1 MNRIITSLVSLTF
14 LFMLNSCLAQP
25 HKEYSIKNKRAISKY
40 EEAITAYSQYNSNL
54 ALVILEDL
62 LQSEDQFAEAY
73 FLMGQI
79 YAEKNEMQKAIAP
92 LEKGL
97 SINATIFPMGYYMLG
112 ECYFSVAEYDKA
124 EQAITTYTKMP
135 KPNPNVHYR
144 AQLILESC
152 VFAKQ
157 SIKYPVPFNPINLG
171 DKINTENDEYFPC
184 ITADTK
190 TLLFTRLLNDKRAF
204 EGKHEDFFM
213 SERTETK
220 NFNEGWNASLPVKSI
235 NTLYNEGA
243 PTLSADGQT
252 IVFTACELPGYEYG
266 ETRSGLG
273 SCDLFYSLRT
283 ATGWTAAENFGVG
296 INSSYWET
304 QPSLTADG
312 ATLYFIRGKKGKGG
326 AVEDPNIYFSQINEA
341 GEWSEPAKVP
351 GFINTKGREESV
363 FVHPDGQTLY
373 FSSDGHPGMGGLDI
387 FVSRLQQDGS
397 WSKPVNL
404 GYPINTAANE
414 NSIQVTA
421 QGDIALMASNR
432 EGGKGGLDLYSFEL
446 PENVRPRYVSYVEGF
461 VFDSKT
467 NAPLDGK
474 LQLLNLSNGEIVA
487 ETFSNKSRDGYFL
500 VCLPAGNDYALN
512 VSASSYLFYSSNFSL
527 RDFTPSRP
535 YRKDAPLQKMDAG
548 ATIVLENIFFKTN
561 SSSLETESFIELT
574 KLIELL
580 VKNQTMRMRIE
591 GHTDSDGD
599 EATNLKLSQARA
611 LSVKT
616 YLESKGIAA
625 TRIESEG
632 YGETQPLESNATPE
646 GKAKNRRTVFRVL

>member
-1 MNRIITSLVSLTF
+1 MNRLITSLLSFSF
-14 LFMLNSCLAQP
+14 LIMLNSCLAQP

-40 EEAITAYSQYNSNL
+40 EEATSAYSQYNSNL

-62 LQSEDQFAEAY
+62 IQSEDQFAEAY

-79 YAEKNEMQKAIAP
+79 LAEQNKMQEAIAP

-112 ECYFSVAEYDKA
+112 ECYFSVAEYEKA

-135 KPNPNVHYR
+135 KANPKVHYR

-157 SIKYPVPFNPINLG
+157 SMKYPVPFNPINLG

-220 NFNEGWNASLPVKSI
+220 NFNEGWNASLAVKSI

-266 ETRSGLG
+266 ETRTGLG

-326 AVEDPNIYFSQINEA
+326 LIEDPNIYFSQINEA
-341 GEWSEPAKVP
+341 GMWSEPAKVP
-351 GFINTKGREESV
+351 GLINTKGREESV

-446 PENVRPRYVSYVEGF
+446 PKNVRPRYVSYVEGF

-512 VSASSYLFYSSNFSL
+512 VSANNYLFYSSNFSL
-527 RDFTPSRP
+527 RDFTPTRP

-561 SSSLETESFIELT
+561 SANLESESFIELT
-574 KLIELL
+574 KLTELL
-580 VKNQTMRMRIE
+580 VKNETLRIRIE

-599 EATNLKLSQARA
+599 EAANLKLSQARA

-616 YLESKGIAA
+616 FLESKGIATA
-625 TRIESEG
+625 RIESEG
-632 YGETQPLESNATPE
+632 YGETQPLESNGTPE

>member
-1 MNRIITSLVSLTF
+1 MNRLITSLLSFSF
-14 LFMLNSCLAQP
+14 LIMLNSCLAQP

-40 EEAITAYSQYNSNL
+40 EEATSAYSQYNSSL

-62 LQSEDQFAEAY
+62 IQSEDQFAEAY

-79 YAEKNEMQKAIAP
+79 LAEQNKMQEAIAP

-112 ECYFSVAEYDKA
+112 ECYFSVAEYEKA

-135 KPNPNVHYR
+135 KANPKVHYR

-157 SIKYPVPFNPINLG
+157 SMKYPVPFNPINLG

-220 NFNEGWNASLPVKSI
+220 NFNEGWNASLAVNSI

-266 ETRSGLG
+266 ETRTGLG

-326 AVEDPNIYFSQINEA
+326 LIEDPNIYFSQINEA
-341 GEWSEPAKVP
+341 GMWSEPAKVP
-351 GFINTKGREESV
+351 GLVNTKGREESV

-432 EGGKGGLDLYSFEL
+432 DGGKGGLDLYSFEL
-446 PENVRPRYVSYVEGF
+446 PESVRPRYVSYVEGF

-512 VSASSYLFYSSNFSL
+512 VSANNYLFYSSNFSL
-527 RDFTPSRP
+527 RDFTPTRP

-561 SSSLETESFIELT
+561 SANLESESFIELT
-574 KLIELL
+574 KLTELL
-580 VKNQTMRMRIE
+580 VKNETLRIRIE

-599 EATNLKLSQARA
+599 EAANLKLSQARA

-616 YLESKGIAA
+616 FLESKGIATA
-625 TRIESEG
+625 RIESEG
-632 YGETQPLESNATPE
+632 YGETQPLESNGTPE

>member
-1 MNRIITSLVSLTF
+1 MNRLITSLLSFSF
-14 LFMLNSCLAQP
+14 LIMLNACLAQP

-40 EEAITAYSQYNSNL
+40 EEATSAYSQYNSNL

-62 LQSEDQFAEAY
+62 IQSEDQFAEAY

-79 YAEKNEMQKAIAP
+79 LAEQNKMQEAIAP

-112 ECYFSVAEYDKA
+112 ECYFSVAEYEKA

-135 KPNPNVHYR
+135 KANPKVHYR

-157 SIKYPVPFNPINLG
+157 SMKYPVPFNPINLG

-220 NFNEGWNASLPVKSI
+220 NFNEGWNASLAVKSI

-266 ETRSGLG
+266 ETRTGLG

-326 AVEDPNIYFSQINEA
+326 LIEDPNIYFSQINEA
-341 GEWSEPAKVP
+341 GMWSEPAKVP
-351 GFINTKGREESV
+351 GLINTKGREESV

-446 PENVRPRYVSYVEGF
+446 PENVRPRFVSYVEGF

-512 VSASSYLFYSSNFSL
+512 VSANNYLFYSSNFSL
-527 RDFTPSRP
+527 RDFTPTRP

-561 SSSLETESFIELT
+561 SANLESESFIELT
-574 KLIELL
+574 KLTELL
-580 VKNQTMRMRIE
+580 VKNETLRIRIE

-599 EATNLKLSQARA
+599 EAANLKLSQARA

-616 YLESKGIAA
+616 FLESKGIATA
-625 TRIESEG
+625 RIESEG
-632 YGETQPLESNATPE
+632 YGETQPLESNGTPE

>member
-1 MNRIITSLVSLTF
+1 MNRIITSLVSLSLLF
-14 LFMLNSCLAQP
+14 LVNSSFAQP
-25 HKEYSIKNKRAISKY
+25 NKEYSIKNKRAIAKY
-40 EEAITAYSQYNSNL
+40 EEAITAYGQYNSNL

-79 YAEKNEMQKAIAP
+79 YAEQNEMRKAIAP

-97 SINATIFPMGYYMLG
+97 SINASIFPMGYYMLG
-112 ECYFSVAEYDKA
+112 ECYFSIAEYDKA
-124 EQAITTYTKMP
+124 EQAITNYTKIP
-135 KPNPNVHYR
+135 KANPNVHYR

-157 SIKYPVPFNPINLG
+157 SMKYPVPFNPINLG

-213 SERTETK
+213 SERSETK

-326 AVEDPNIYFSQINEA
+326 AVEDPNIFFSQINEA
-341 GEWSEPAKVP
+341 GVWSEPAKVP

-446 PENVRPRYVSYVEGF
+446 PESVRPRYVSYVEGF
-461 VFDSKT
+461 VFDSKA
-467 NAPLDGK
+467 NVPLDGK

-512 VSASSYLFYSSNFSL
+512 VSARNYLFYSSNFSL
-527 RDFTPSRP
+527 RDFTPTRP
-535 YRKDAPLQKMDAG
+535 YRKDAPLQKIDSG
-548 ATIVLENIFFKTN
+548 ASIVLENIFFKTN
-561 SSSLETESFIELT
+561 SSSLESESFIELA

-580 VKNQTMRMRIE
+580 VKNESLQIRIE

-599 EATNLKLSQARA
+599 EAANLKLSKARA

-625 TRIESEG
+625 SRIESEG
-632 YGETQPLESNATPE
+632 YGESQPLESNATPE

>member
-1 MNRIITSLVSLTF
+1 MNRLITSLLSFSF
-14 LFMLNSCLAQP
+14 LIMLNSCLAQP

-40 EEAITAYSQYNSNL
+40 EEATSAYSQYNSSL

-62 LQSEDQFAEAY
+62 IQSEDQFAEAY

-79 YAEKNEMQKAIAP
+79 LAEQNKMQEAIAP

-112 ECYFSVAEYDKA
+112 ECYFSVAEYEKA

-135 KPNPNVHYR
+135 KANPKVHYR

-157 SIKYPVPFNPINLG
+157 SMKYPVPFNPINLG

-220 NFNEGWNASLPVKSI
+220 NFNEGWNASLAVKSI

-266 ETRSGLG
+266 ETRTGLG

-326 AVEDPNIYFSQINEA
+326 LVEDPNIYFSQINEV
-341 GEWSEPAKVP
+341 GVWSEPAKVP
-351 GFINTKGREESV
+351 GLINTKGREESV

-387 FVSRLQQDGS
+387 FVSRLLKDGS

-404 GYPINTAANE
+404 GYPINTSANE

-512 VSASSYLFYSSNFSL
+512 VSANNYLFYSSNFSL

-574 KLIELL
+574 KLTELL
-580 VKNQTMRMRIE
+580 VKNETLRIRIE

-599 EATNLKLSQARA
+599 EAANLKLSQARA

-616 YLESKGIAA
+616 FLESKGIATA
-625 TRIESEG
+625 RIESEG
-632 YGETQPLESNATPE
+632 YGETQPLESNGTPE

>member
-1 MNRIITSLVSLTF
+1 MNRLITSLLSFSF
-14 LFMLNSCLAQP
+14 LIMLNSCLAQP

-40 EEAITAYSQYNSNL
+40 EEATSAYSQYNSSL

-62 LQSEDQFAEAY
+62 IQSEDQFAEAY

-79 YAEKNEMQKAIAP
+79 LAEQNKMQEAIAP

-112 ECYFSVAEYDKA
+112 ECYFSVAEYEKA

-135 KPNPNVHYR
+135 KANPKVHYR

-157 SIKYPVPFNPINLG
+157 SMKYPVPFNPINLG

-220 NFNEGWNASLPVKSI
+220 NFNEGWNASLAVKSI

-266 ETRSGLG
+266 ETRTGLG

-326 AVEDPNIYFSQINEA
+326 LIEDPNIYFSQINEA
-341 GEWSEPAKVP
+341 GMWSEPAKVP
-351 GFINTKGREESV
+351 GLINTKGREESV

-421 QGDIALMASNR
+421 QGDIVLMASNR

-446 PENVRPRYVSYVEGF
+446 PENVRPRFVSYVEGF

-512 VSASSYLFYSSNFSL
+512 VSANNYLFYSSNFSL
-527 RDFTPSRP
+527 HDFTPSRP

-561 SSSLETESFIELT
+561 SSNLESESFIELT

-580 VKNQTMRMRIE
+580 VKNQTMRIRIE

-599 EATNLKLSQARA
+599 EAANLKLSQARA

-616 YLESKGIAA
+616 YLESKGIAT

>member
-1 MNRIITSLVSLTF
+1 MNRLITSLLSLAF

-40 EEAITAYSQYNSNL
+40 EEATSAYSQYNSSL

-62 LQSEDQFAEAY
+62 IQSEDQFAEAY

-97 SINATIFPMGYYMLG
+97 SINPNIFPMGHLMLG
-112 ECYFSVAEYDKA
+112 ECYFSVAEYEKA
-124 EQAITTYTKMP
+124 EQSITTYTKMP
-135 KPNPNVHYR
+135 KANPNVPYR

-157 SIKYPVPFNPINLG
+157 SVKYPVPFNPINLG
-171 DKINTENDEYFPC
+171 AEINTENDEYFPC

-190 TLLFTRLLNDKRAF
+190 TLLFTRLLKDKRAF
-204 EGKHEDFFM
+204 QGTHEDFFM
-213 SERTETK
+213 TERTETI
-220 NFNEGWNASLPVKSI
+220 NFNEGWKASLPVKSI

-266 ETRSGLG
+266 ETRTGLG
-273 SCDLFYSLRT
+273 SCDLFFSLRT
-283 ATGWTAAENFGVG
+283 ATGWTPAENFGAG
-296 INSSYWET
+296 INSGYWET

-326 AVEDPNIYFSQINEA
+326 LVEDPNIYFSQINEV
-341 GEWSEPAKVP
+341 GMWSEPAKVP
-351 GFINTKGREESV
+351 GLINTKGREESV

-387 FVSRLQQDGS
+387 FVSRLLKDGS

-404 GYPINTAANE
+404 GYPINTSANE

-446 PENVRPRYVSYVEGF
+446 PESVRPRYVSYVEGF

-487 ETFSNKSRDGYFL
+487 ETYSNKSRDGYFL
-500 VCLPAGNDYALN
+500 VCLPAGNDYALT
-512 VSASSYLFYSSNFSL
+512 VSANSYLFYSSNFSL
-527 RDFTPSRP
+527 LDFTPSRP
-535 YRKDAPLQKMDAG
+535 YRKDAPLQKMDSG
-548 ATIVLENIFFKTN
+548 ASIVLENIFFKTN
-561 SSSLETESFIELT
+561 SSNLETESYIELT

-580 VKNQTMRMRIE
+580 VKNETMRIRIE
-591 GHTDSDGD
+591 GHTDSDGE
-599 EATNLKLSQARA
+599 EAANLKLSQARA

-616 YLESKGIAA
+616 YLESKGIVAS
-625 TRIESEG
+625 RIESEG
-632 YGETQPLESNATPE
+632 YGETQPIETNATPE

>member
-1 MNRIITSLVSLTF
+1 
-14 LFMLNSCLAQP
+14 
-25 HKEYSIKNKRAISKY
+25 
-40 EEAITAYSQYNSNL
+40 
-54 ALVILEDL
+54 
-62 LQSEDQFAEAY
+62 
-73 FLMGQI
+73 
-79 YAEKNEMQKAIAP
+79 
-92 LEKGL
+92 
-97 SINATIFPMGYYMLG
+97 
-112 ECYFSVAEYDKA
+112 
-124 EQAITTYTKMP
+124 
-135 KPNPNVHYR
+135 
-144 AQLILESC
+144 
-152 VFAKQ
+152 
-157 SIKYPVPFNPINLG
+157 
-171 DKINTENDEYFPC
+171 
-184 ITADTK
+184 
-190 TLLFTRLLNDKRAF
+190 
-204 EGKHEDFFM
+204 M

-266 ETRSGLG
+266 ETRTGLG

-283 ATGWTAAENFGVG
+283 ANGWTAAENFGVG

-446 PENVRPRYVSYVEGF
+446 PESVRPRYVSYVEGF

-512 VSASSYLFYSSNFSL
+512 VSANNYLFYSSNFSL
-527 RDFTPSRP
+527 RDFTPTRP
-535 YRKDAPLQKMDAG
+535 YRKDAPLQKMDSG
-548 ATIVLENIFFKTN
+548 ASIVLENIFFKTN
-561 SSSLETESFIELT
+561 SSNLETESHIELA

-580 VKNQTMRMRIE
+580 VKNQTMRIRIE

-599 EATNLKLSQARA
+599 EAPNLILSQARA

-625 TRIESEG
+625 SRIESEG
-632 YGETQPLESNATPE
+632 YGETQPIE
-646 GKAKNRRTVFRVL
+646 

>member
-1 MNRIITSLVSLTF
+1 MNRLITSLLSFSF
-14 LFMLNSCLAQP
+14 LIMLNSCLAQP

-40 EEAITAYSQYNSNL
+40 EEATSAYSQYNSNL

-62 LQSEDQFAEAY
+62 IQSEDQFAEAY

-79 YAEKNEMQKAIAP
+79 LAEQNKMQEAIAP

-112 ECYFSVAEYDKA
+112 ECYFSVAEYEKA

-135 KPNPNVHYR
+135 KANPKVHYR

-157 SIKYPVPFNPINLG
+157 SMKYPVPFNPINLG

-220 NFNEGWNASLPVKSI
+220 NFNEGWNASLAVKSI

-266 ETRSGLG
+266 ENRTGLG

-283 ATGWTAAENFGVG
+283 ATGWTPAENFGAG
-296 INSSYWET
+296 INSGYWET

-326 AVEDPNIYFSQINEA
+326 LIEDPNIYFSQINEA
-341 GEWSEPAKVP
+341 GMWSEPAKVP
-351 GFINTKGREESV
+351 GLINTKGREESV

-387 FVSRLQQDGS
+387 FVSRLLKDGS

-404 GYPINTAANE
+404 GYPINTSANE

-432 EGGKGGLDLYSFEL
+432 EGGRGGLDLYSFEL
-446 PENVRPRYVSYVEGF
+446 PESVRPRYVSYVEGF

-512 VSASSYLFYSSNFSL
+512 VSANNYLFYSSNFSL
-527 RDFTPSRP
+527 RDFTPTRP

-561 SSSLETESFIELT
+561 SSNLESESFIELT

-580 VKNQTMRMRIE
+580 VKNQTMRIRIE

-599 EATNLKLSQARA
+599 EAANLKLSQARA

-616 YLESKGIAA
+616 YLESKGIATA
-625 TRIESEG
+625 RIESEG
-632 YGETQPLESNATPE
+632 YGETQPLETNATPE

>member
-1 MNRIITSLVSLTF
+1 MNRLITSLLSFSF
-14 LFMLNSCLAQP
+14 LIMLNSCLAQP

-40 EEAITAYSQYNSNL
+40 EEATSAYSQYNSSL

-62 LQSEDQFAEAY
+62 IQSEDQFAEAY

-79 YAEKNEMQKAIAP
+79 LAEQNEMQKAIAP

-97 SINATIFPMGYYMLG
+97 AINASIFPMGYYMLG
-112 ECYFSVAEYDKA
+112 ECYFSVAEYEKA
-124 EQAITTYTKMP
+124 EQAIATYTKIP
-135 KPNPNVHYR
+135 KANPNVHYR

-152 VFAKQ
+152 VFAKK
-157 SIKYPVPFNPINLG
+157 SMMYPVPFNPINLG

-220 NFNEGWNASLPVKSI
+220 NFNEGWNASLPIRSI

-266 ETRSGLG
+266 ETRTGLG
-273 SCDLFYSLRT
+273 SCDLFFSLRT
-283 ATGWTAAENFGVG
+283 ATGWTPAENFGAG
-296 INSSYWET
+296 INSGYWET

-326 AVEDPNIYFSQINEA
+326 LVEDPNIYFSQINEV
-341 GEWSEPAKVP
+341 GVWSEPAKVP
-351 GFINTKGREESV
+351 GLINTKGREESV

-387 FVSRLQQDGS
+387 FVSRLLKDGS

-404 GYPINTAANE
+404 GYPINTSANE

-512 VSASSYLFYSSNFSL
+512 VSANNYLFYSSNFSL
-527 RDFTPSRP
+527 RDFTPTRP

-561 SSSLETESFIELT
+561 SSNLETESYIELT
-574 KLIELL
+574 KLLELL
-580 VKNQTMRMRIE
+580 VKNETMRIRIE

-599 EATNLKLSQARA
+599 EAANLKLSQARA

-616 YLESKGIAA
+616 YLESKGIATA
-625 TRIESEG
+625 RIESEG
-632 YGETQPLESNATPE
+632 YGETQPLETNATPE

>member
-40 EEAITAYSQYNSNL
+40 EEAITAYGQYNSSL

-152 VFAKQ
+152 VFSKQ

-266 ETRSGLG
+266 ETLTGLG

-283 ATGWTAAENFGVG
+283 ANGWTAAENFGVG

-446 PENVRPRYVSYVEGF
+446 PESVRPRYVSYVEGF

-512 VSASSYLFYSSNFSL
+512 VSANSYLFYSSNFSL

-535 YRKDAPLQKMDAG
+535 YRKDAPLQKMDSG
-548 ATIVLENIFFKTN
+548 ASIVLENIFFKTN
-561 SSSLETESFIELT
+561 SSNLETESHIELA

-580 VKNQTMRMRIE
+580 VKNQTMRIRIE

-599 EATNLKLSQARA
+599 ESANLKLSQARA

-632 YGETQPLESNATPE
+632 YGETQPIDSNATPE

>member
-1 MNRIITSLVSLTF
+1 MNKTLSSLLSLS
-14 LFMLNSCLAQP
+14 LLLLMSSCLAQP

-40 EEAITAYSQYNSNL
+40 EEAITAYGQYNSNL
-54 ALVILEDL
+54 ALLILEDL
-62 LQSEDQFAEAY
+62 ITSEDEFAEAY
-73 FLMGQI
+73 FLLGQI
-79 YAEKNEMQKAIAP
+79 YTEQDNKRKAVNA

-97 SINATIFPMGYYMLG
+97 ALNNTIFPMGYYMLG
-112 ECYFSVAEYDKA
+112 ECYFSLAEYDKA
-124 EQAITTYTKMP
+124 EQAITTYTRMP
-135 KPNPNVHYR
+135 KANPNVHYR

-157 SIKYPVPFNPINLG
+157 SMKYPVPFNPLNLG
-171 DKINTENDEYFPC
+171 PKINTENDEYFPC

-190 TLLFTRLLNDKRAF
+190 TLLFTRLLKDKQAYD
-204 EGKHEDFFM
+204 GSHEDFFI
-213 SERTETK
+213 SERTEIK
-220 NFNEGWNASLPVKSI
+220 NFNEGWLQSAPIPSI

-252 IVFTACELPGYEYG
+252 IVFTACELPGLEYG
-266 ETRSGLG
+266 ETRTGLG
-273 SCDLFYSLRT
+273 SCDLFYSFRT
-283 ATGWTAAENFGVG
+283 KSGWTPSENFGVG
-296 INSSYWET
+296 INSRNWET

-312 ATLYFIRGKKGKGG
+312 SKLYFIRGIKGKGG
-326 AVEDPNIYFSQINEA
+326 KVENPNIYYSQLNNE
-341 GEWSEPAKVP
+341 GYWSEPTEIP
-351 GFINTKGREESV
+351 GFVNTKGREESV

-387 FVSRLQQDGS
+387 FVSHLQSNGD
-397 WSKPVNL
+397 WSRPVNL

-421 QGDIALMASNR
+421 QGNIALMASNR
-432 EGGKGGLDLYSFEL
+432 DGGNGGLDLYSFEI
-446 PENVRPRYVSYVEGF
+446 PENVRPRFVNYVEGY

-467 NAPLDGK
+467 KVPLDGK
-474 LQLLNLSNGEIVA
+474 FQLLNLRSGEIVA
-487 ETFSNKSRDGYFL
+487 EGYSNAARSGYYL
-500 VCLPAGNDYALN
+500 VCLPVGNDYALN
-512 VSASSYLFYSSNFSL
+512 VTAENYLFFSSNFSL
-527 RDFTPSRP
+527 QNSTDTKP

-561 SSSLETESFIELT
+561 SANLENESFVELA

-580 VKNQTMRMRIE
+580 VKNESLRIRIE

-599 EATNLKLSQARA
+599 EAANLKLSQARA